1 MNVRRRMVEGV
12 GTVDRRRLSRKPVSG
27 RAPGA
32 RFATIDAMLRL
43 TLFLVAVAV
52 AGAGCSKSSNPA
64 AAHTHGKHEHT
75 APHGGTPVVL
85 GQEAYHLEVV
95 RDADAGKLSV
105 YVLDGEMEKFIR
117 VPAPALEIVATVGGQ
132 PRPLTLKAVANPATG
147 EAVGDTA
154 LFETQA
160 DWLKTTAT
168 FDAVVTKIEIKGTAF
183 TAVAFNFP
191 KGNEAPAHRH

>member
-1 MNVRRRMVEGV
+1 
-12 GTVDRRRLSRKPVSG
+12 
-27 RAPGA
+27 
-32 RFATIDAMLRL
+32 MLRL
-43 TLFLVAVAV
+43 ITLLVAATL
-52 AGAGCSKSSNPA
+52 AGAGCSKSSAPA
-64 AAHTHGKHEHT
+64 HAHGKHEHT

-95 RDADAGKLSV
+95 RDADTGKLSV

-117 VPAPALEIVATVGGQ
+117 VPAPTLEIVATVGGQ

-147 EAVGDTA
+147 ETVGDTA

-168 FDAVVTKIEIKGTAF
+168 FDAVVTKIDIKGTAF